1 MLLIRELVID
11 LETHRVNCFMILRFN
26 THMLYSMFSI
36 MKGRTR
42 LKTAANSQA
51 FSFESRIRQRYTEFP
66 PSFQR
71 LGDFLLDSY
80 PQAALMT
87 ATELAHTL
95 DLDPGTVVRFAQK
108 LDYPGY
114 PELQRD
120 LRRKLKEELLHIP
133 LHSSESKG
141 NPADIA
147 FSAASRC
154 LELTRRSFP
163 IPASDKLIN
172 MLDICERALVIA
184 EEIALPAAQNFYYWL
199 TAAGYTIQLAV
210 DSPVRIARLLTGA
223 HPQDMVLAI
232 EISPDS
238 PFLLRAL
245 TEANETGLQTAA
257 FTSSPS
263 SKLTHIAT
271 TALVGHANPEP
282 ALRQFMVESMIHVF
296 IQVLRQ
302 ARPLRFHNRS
312 EEAVRIINQIIS
324 NDP

>member
-1 MLLIRELVID
+1 MLLIWELVIF
-11 LETHRVNCFMILRFN
+11 LETHRANYSMILKFDP
-26 THMLYSMFSI
+26 HMLYSMFRI
-36 MKGRTR
+36 TKGRAR
-42 LKTAANSQA
+42 LKTAGNNQA
-51 FSFESRIRQRYTEFP
+51 FSFESRIRRHHSEFP

-120 LRRKLKEELLHIP
+120 LRRKLKEELLHVP
-133 LHSSESKG
+133 SLSAENQG
-141 NPADIA
+141 NQADIA

-154 LELTRRSFP
+154 LELARRSFP
-163 IPASDKLIN
+163 IPASDQLIN
-172 MLDICERALVIA
+172 MLDICERVLLIA
-184 EEIALPAAQNFYYWL
+184 EEIALPAAQNLYYWL

-245 TEANETGLQTAA
+245 TKANETGLKTAA
-257 FTSSPS
+257 VTSSPS

-302 ARPLRFHNRS
+302 ARPLRFHNSS
-312 EEAVRIINQIIS
+312 EEALRITNQLIS
-324 NDP
+324 DET

>member
-1 MLLIRELVID
+1 
-11 LETHRVNCFMILRFN
+11 
-26 THMLYSMFSI
+26 
-36 MKGRTR
+36 
-42 LKTAANSQA
+42 LKTAGYSKN
-51 FSFESRIRQRYTEFP
+51 FSFESRIRRHHTEFP

-80 PQAALMT
+80 AQAALMT

-120 LRRKLKEELLHIP
+120 LRRKLKEELLHVP
-133 LHSSESKG
+133 SSHGENEG
-141 NPADIA
+141 NPADLA
-147 FSAASRC
+147 FSTASRC

-163 IPASDKLIN
+163 ISASDQLIN
-172 MLDICERALVIA
+172 MFDICDRVLLIA
-184 EEIALPAAQNFYYWL
+184 EEIALPTAQNLYYWL
-199 TAAGYTIQLAV
+199 TAAGYTIQLA

-223 HPQDMVLAI
+223 HPQDLVLAV

-245 TEANETGLQTAA
+245 IKANESGLKTAA
-257 FTSSPS
+257 VTSSPS
-263 SKLTHIAT
+263 SKLTHIVT

-282 ALRQFMVESMIHVF
+282 ALQQFMVETMIHIF

-302 ARPLRFHNRS
+302 ARPLRFQNS
-312 EEAVRIINQIIS
+312 TEEAVRITNQIIS